1 MGGKIKMYFSKM
13 KLQNFT
19 SYLTFFFFLGS
30 YLRMYSSKMRV
41 KPKKE
46 VGKINTEVQ

>member
-19 SYLTFFFFLGS
+19 SYLTFFFFFRKL
-30 YLRMYSSKMRV
+30 LKNV
-41 KPKKE
+41 LQQNE
-46 VGKINTEVQ
+46 GKT